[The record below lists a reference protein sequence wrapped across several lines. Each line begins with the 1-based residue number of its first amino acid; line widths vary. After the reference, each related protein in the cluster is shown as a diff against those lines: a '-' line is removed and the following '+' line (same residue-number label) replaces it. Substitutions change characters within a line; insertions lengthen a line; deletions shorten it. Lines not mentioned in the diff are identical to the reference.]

1 MTENELK
8 QQLEFLQW
16 KEEKQKYEEEKK
28 KKEDEK
34 NTCWGCLAIILIL
47 SFAFGSIKSCIFGDD
62 HKEKKVKKEQVVK
75 SENNESSEP
84 IKKATVEL
92 KPIVY
97 DKTNSVMITSLYMT
111 TQPSSGAV
119 DIYMSFKNT
128 SDKTIKYFIWY
139 GRVLNR
145 VDDPVPDLK
154 TGEISK
160 RGRCMGPIEPDQMVE
175 EYWSNMWYNRLAQKI
190 LITKV
195 KLIYMDET
203 SISIDNVNKLV
214 DIE

>member
-34 NTCWGCLAIILIL
+34 NTCWGGLAIILIS

-160 RGRCMGPIEPDQMVE
+160 RGRCMGPIEPGQMVE

>member
-1 MTENELK
+1 M
-8 QQLEFLQW
+8 
-16 KEEKQKYEEEKK
+16 
-28 KKEDEK
+28 
-34 NTCWGCLAIILIL
+34 
-47 SFAFGSIKSCIFGDD
+47 
-62 HKEKKVKKEQVVK
+62 KKEQVVK

-160 RGRCMGPIEPDQMVE
+160 RGRCMGPIEPGQ
-175 EYWSNMWYNRLAQKI
+175 W
-190 LITKV
+190 
-195 KLIYMDET
+195 
-203 SISIDNVNKLV
+203 
-214 DIE
+214 

>member
-34 NTCWGCLAIILIL
+34 NTCWGCLAIILIS

-160 RGRCMGPIEPDQMVE
+160 RGRCMGPIEPGQMVE

>member
-1 MTENELK
+1 
-8 QQLEFLQW
+8 
-16 KEEKQKYEEEKK
+16 
-28 KKEDEK
+28 
-34 NTCWGCLAIILIL
+34 
-47 SFAFGSIKSCIFGDD
+47 
-62 HKEKKVKKEQVVK
+62 
-75 SENNESSEP
+75 
-84 IKKATVEL
+84 
-92 KPIVY
+92 
-97 DKTNSVMITSLYMT
+97 MITSLYMT

-160 RGRCMGPIEPDQMVE
+160 RGRCMGPIEPGQMVE